1 MPEDQEQVYHQE
13 ETPTRY
19 VVFLTYEA
27 ILSWGQVVTETTD
40 ELIVRLGYKIGKN
53 HGIYKKPDKNRS
65 ITNGQVI
72 GSYASVDDAYTS
84 YQGLIDL
91 DETSPLSEKALGAYL
106 SERVEGFRNQIVVD
120 TARRIRS
127 GSFSLTDDGLEPS
140 YQEEEVVEPPFL
152 LQHISDKMP
161 VPNWLVILSGGAW
174 RGLCLLGQRIA
185 MGGNGQ
191 EPAAQGRRLL
201 TSGARDRHALS
212 EPRRLLVT

>member
-1 MPEDQEQVYHQE
+1 
-13 ETPTRY
+13 
-19 VVFLTYEA
+19 
-27 ILSWGQVVTETTD
+27 
-40 ELIVRLGYKIGKN
+40 
-53 HGIYKKPDKNRS
+53 
-65 ITNGQVI
+65 VI

-161 VPNWLVILSGGAW
+161 VPNWLVILSGGAI
-174 RGLCLLGQRIA
+174 G
-185 MGGNGQ
+185 
-191 EPAAQGRRLL
+191 AAIG
-201 TSGARDRHALS
+201 TYADEAYSSVPEWGTVHALS
-212 EPRRLLVT
+212 FILLCGLAGAWLAHFAIRKWDL